1 MRLYDEE
8 LKNTYVWAVKGERE
22 PPAAPCSFETT
33 KDESAQNIGVSSD
46 PGKNRMKVVVA
57 HQVPMGRYNSEGLY
71 ETFCPGIPGGEGAR
85 GLNRY
90 VLHPLAEAE
99 RDREKAQKEKA
110 NSWQRRAA

>member
-1 MRLYDEE
+1 MKLFDESA
-8 LKNTYVWAVKGERE
+8 KNSYVWATRGAKDRSDT
-22 PPAAPCSFETT
+22 PCSFDFTSE
-33 KDESAQNIGVSSD
+33 ESGQNIGASTKKGAVE
-46 PGKNRMKVVVA
+46 RVLA
-57 HQVPMGRYNSEGLY
+57 HQVPMGRYNAEGLY
-71 ETFCPGIPGGEGAR
+71 ETFCPAIPGAEGAR